1 MVMIAPH
8 IIEHKTFD
16 IFTYQSYIFS
26 VNEGYGLTTY
36 LERLAELV
44 GSLRI
49 KPLSTSNAVTEI
61 KLPPQKGE
69 SNEVSLVLL
78 KNSGFEHED
87 EHKRVEGEVPEA
99 VQELIDE
106 LVTVK
111 KQLDIYTQ
119 REKEIKEQL
128 LATMV
133 ARGEDKWQSDMI
145 QVSKVAASVSVSV
158 DSKALKEKY
167 PEVFD
172 ECKKESKRKEYVTYK
187 LI

>member
-1 MVMIAPH
+1 MQNPTRKVKSLYCVWLPRPQYGQP
-8 IIEHKTFD
+8 E
-16 IFTYQSYIFS
+16 IFLLDRVPSEVCEKI
-26 VNEGYGLTTY
+26 VNDYVDGKDNAEALKA
-36 LERLAELV
+36 LEA
-44 GSLRI
+44 
-49 KPLSTSNAVTEI
+49 A
-61 KLPPQKGE
+61 
-69 SNEVSLVLL
+69 
-78 KNSGFEHED
+78 GFEHGE

-133 ARGEDKWQSDMI
+133 ARGEDKWQSDTI